1 MSVPSRARP
10 VVSAEPSPSVP
21 LPQRRAT
28 GEPEFAEP
36 GRPLEPKVRGFMEDR
51 YDSDFSRVRVHTDDR
66 ASDSARELGAA
77 AYTYGNDIVFRRQ
90 AYDPHTPA
98 GLDLIAH
105 ELAHVTQQS
114 RGRGSLGAASEQ
126 AAGHAADLALRGA
139 GEPGR
144 AAGATVRGVACES
157 EEELAR
163 RRAQIEAELPKGAVY
178 ALDPGRLDR
187 EYRAAL
193 AGARKTGD
201 WRQAAEILNG
211 FDHIEIQTRL
221 AGLSDTEVGLLHM
234 GALGNL
240 KVGPDAQV
248 ARLTKPGTPRAS
260 TVPPEQ
266 VAAGKPAGVPGQ
278 GSDRLTDEAV
288 RAMSRT
294 DRLVKAYEFAKIG
307 EAAAKEI
314 AGLVSA
320 KALVLALFTF
330 AATYLAL
337 QLTPVG
343 WAANIGIAITAA
355 FVGPVLFRAI
365 KDLVMFVNAANATTV
380 AELEEAGRYLADA
393 IGGVTVQV
401 IVALVMHRT
410 VNTIKGSTP
419 YNGPPPAGFADAVAN
434 NGLLIRVPIPAG
446 AAASPATLTTI
457 VAAQLGV
464 KTVPVALAVMNVGGG
479 GGSGA
484 GAGGPQASTPSS
496 GGGSGQGARIPPERQ
511 LKSATVPPERQLE
524 PGGTT
529 SKTLSQVQRG
539 TPKDKGTLSEDK
551 GALSKDKGALGEQ
564 HEAEL
569 QGGSTVKTGTK
580 TSKGMRFQDVV
591 DIPLPNKTTLVIEN
605 KNYQRWVS
613 VKDTKEAKELF
624 IDLST
629 RIVEEMDKDQAWVL
643 AGERIGEHRVA
654 QWNFTNARPNAEFT
668 QALRD
673 RGLPYVEILNMGRR
687 PK

>member
-1 MSVPSRARP
+1 MSVRSHARSA
-10 VVSAEPSPSVP
+10 VSTEPSPSVP

-51 YDSDFSRVRVHTDDR
+51 YDSDFSRVRVHTDDK

-90 AYDPHTPA
+90 AYNPHTPA

-114 RGRGSLGAASEQ
+114 RGRGSLGAASEH
-126 AAGHAADLALRGA
+126 AAEHAADLALRGA

-144 AAGATVRGVACES
+144 AAGATVQGVACQS

-163 RRAQIEAELPKGAVY
+163 RRAQLEAELPKGVVY

-187 EYRAAL
+187 EYQAAL
-193 AGARKTGD
+193 AAARKTGD

-211 FDHIEIQTRL
+211 FNHLDIQTRL
-221 AGLSDTEVGLLHM
+221 AGLSDAEVGLLHM

-248 ARLTKPGTPRAS
+248 AQLTKPGTPRAS
-260 TVPPEQ
+260 TVPPEPS
-266 VAAGKPAGVPGQ
+266 AADKPAGAPGQ
-278 GSDRLTDEAV
+278 EPGRLTDDAV

-294 DRLVKAYEFAKIG
+294 DRLLKAYELARIG
-307 EAAAKEI
+307 EAAAKEV

-320 KALVLALFTF
+320 KAFVTALVAFG
-330 AATYLAL
+330 ATYLAL

-343 WAANIGIAITAA
+343 WAADIGIAITAA

-365 KDLVMFVNAANATTV
+365 KDLVMFANAANATTA
-380 AELEEAGRYLADA
+380 AELEEAGGYLADA
-393 IGGVTVQV
+393 IGGVGIQV

-410 VNTIKGSTP
+410 ANTIKGSTP
-419 YNGPPPAGFADAVAN
+419 LNGPPPTGFADAVAV
-434 NGLLIRVPIPAG
+434 NGMVIRVPIPAG
-446 AAASPATLTTI
+446 AAASPATITPI

-464 KTVPVALAVMNVGGG
+464 KAVPAAQAMM
-479 GGSGA
+479 SG
-484 GAGGPQASTPSS
+484 
-496 GGGSGQGARIPPERQ
+496 GGGSGQGRIPPERQ
-511 LKSATVPPERQLE
+511 LKSATVSTDRRLA

-539 TPKDKGTLSEDK
+539 APREKGPSD
-551 GALSKDKGALGEQ
+551 EQ
-564 HEAEL
+564 HVAEL
-569 QGGSTVKTGTK
+569 QGGSTVKRATQ
-580 TSKGMRFQDVV
+580 TSKGVRFHDVV
-591 DIPLPNKTTLVIEN
+591 DIPLPNKTTLVIET
-605 KNYQRWVS
+605 KNYQRWVGI
-613 VKDTKEAKELF
+613 KGTKEPKELF
-624 IDLST
+624 IDLT
-629 RIVEEMDKDQAWVL
+629 KRIVEEMDKDQAWVL